1 MSVSRVLGLTC
12 CSLIGAIAP
21 GVVSPVVALV
31 TPPSAPALPQPV
43 SVPLA
48 QGQAGPSLPPLPETI
63 PEAIAPAE
71 SGIVGLLPAADA
83 DIGIGHLRPRDL
95 SFLDSE
101 DWASSPSLDA
111 NWLQSVALPI
121 YAEPGGEPWGWLVNG
136 WLIPNGGEPLAIGRD
151 AAFLMLH
158 TYYALFSFPVMEL
171 REDGWF
177 RFQYTPAGT
186 AWAHRDHLG
195 VGDLDLTLE
204 VWEDRFLETG
214 WVEFRNHGVSQPLR
228 PSPSGDTSID
238 TLIGPESFIEP
249 LAFDG
254 DWMQVRVTQPTDGCT
269 FLPGAR
275 SLEGWM
281 RWRSQEDG
289 ASLVWYPPKGC

>member
-1 MSVSRVLGLTC
+1 MTDTTQDNRR
-12 CSLIGAIAP
+12 A
-21 GVVSPVVALV
+21 
-31 TPPSAPALPQPV
+31 APADQTDRGETERGAG
-43 SVPLA
+43 LA
-48 QGQAGPSLPPLPETI
+48 SLVVEQVIPRLVDNCRHATAGRTPGSTHVDTL
-63 PEAIAPAE
+63 
-71 SGIVGLLPAADA
+71 AA
-83 DIGIGHLRPRDL
+83 
-95 SFLDSE
+95 
-101 DWASSPSLDA
+101 
-111 NWLQSVALPI
+111 
-121 YAEPGGEPWGWLVNG
+121 
-136 WLIPNGGEPLAIGRD
+136 LAIGRD
-151 AAFLMLH
+151 AAVLMLH
-158 TYYALFSFPVMEL
+158 TYYALFSVPVMEL

-195 VGDLDLTLE
+195 VGDLDLPLE

-228 PSPSGDTSID
+228 PSPNGADPID

-254 DWMQVRVTQPTDGCT
+254 DWMQGRVTQPTDGCT